1 MKMKK
6 SLLALLVASAAV
18 SAHAAPATLPTEPFV
33 VDGYTPDARS
43 VVAKQ
48 TYANRVVTSDVQGNN
63 HSVFGQDN
71 TVDSLHG
78 SSSVYGNQNVVGPDA
93 KDGNIFG
100 DGSSITGY
108 QSQAV
113 GDNNRLVGEQ
123 NTGIGMNN
131 IVNGNHTHAIGG
143 GNNVTG
149 DQSLATGHYNLI
161 TGANAVAVGYDNK
174 ALKDD
179 TTVVGSGAKADGLN
193 AGAFGSKATATGE
206 SALALGTGANATA
219 DSTVAIGNDSNAT
232 GKSSV
237 AVGESTNATGVFATA
252 LGDSATAT
260 GNRTIAVSVDAKAK
274 ADESIAVGSA
284 STSEGIRSIAIGANA
299 TATNESATVVG
310 THSTA
315 DIRGTVIGAESQ
327 AYNHGF
333 AGGYQAKATGESST
347 AIGVRANSTGLSTI
361 AVGSDATANK
371 IASTAIGQGAKAEAN
386 YTVALGKAA
395 VATHGSSV
403 ALGTATTTK
412 QAVSVT
418 TATVG
423 KLTYGGFAGTDAT
436 AVVSVGQEGDH
447 TRQIVNM
454 GAGEISATSTDAI
467 NGSQLYATN
476 DVLNNAVTS
485 VVNVLGGDAATD
497 NKGNITMT
505 NIGGTGENTV
515 HDAIKLVHDGVKA
528 NAANITVNAGN
539 IALNKAEIAK
549 NAGNIQ
555 INADA
560 IKANAD
566 KIAANTVNIT
576 KNANDIVDL
585 TKRVTTNEGN
595 IASNTNRISTLEKQL
610 PEVEAGE
617 NVEVATTTDAN
628 GKKTFTVSTKKEVS
642 FDKVTTGDVVID
654 KDNGINAGNKVI
666 SNVKEGVKDTD
677 AVNVSQLKVVDAK
690 ANKNANDIN
699 DLTGRV
705 TTNEGNI
712 NTNKDNIAK
721 NATAIENN
729 GKAIAKNTTRIDTLE
744 KQLPETAAGDNI
756 TVTTTTDANGKK
768 TYTVATAKD
777 VNFDTVT
784 VGDVVVGKDG
794 INAGNQTIVNVK
806 DGVNGT
812 DAVNVNQ
819 LKAVDNKA
827 NQNAKGVAENKQ
839 AIAAIDKRHS
849 VVEQGKNTKV
859 TSRKGDNGET
869 IYTVS
874 TTDDLTVKSV
884 TFVDGPVINKD
895 GINAN
900 NTKVTNVK
908 EGVADTDAVNVAQL
922 NRVKA
927 TVNGNTAKINKLN
940 TRVDGLD
947 RDVRKNRKRADAGTA
962 AVAAMANIPQV
973 YLPGKSGVGVGVG
986 YKHGQSALAV
996 GYSQTSDNSKHII
1009 KLSAGVDTQKDVTV
1023 GAGYMYQ
1030 W

>member
-1 MKMKK
+1 M
-6 SLLALLVASAAV
+6 
-18 SAHAAPATLPTEPFV
+18 
-33 VDGYTPDARS
+33 
-43 VVAKQ
+43 
-48 TYANRVVTSDVQGNN
+48 
-63 HSVFGQDN
+63 
-71 TVDSLHG
+71 
-78 SSSVYGNQNVVGPDA
+78 
-93 KDGNIFG
+93 
-100 DGSSITGY
+100 
-108 QSQAV
+108 
-113 GDNNRLVGEQ
+113 
-123 NTGIGMNN
+123 
-131 IVNGNHTHAIGG
+131 
-143 GNNVTG
+143 
-149 DQSLATGHYNLI
+149 
-161 TGANAVAVGYDNK
+161 
-174 ALKDD
+174 
-179 TTVVGSGAKADGLN
+179 
-193 AGAFGSKATATGE
+193 
-206 SALALGTGANATA
+206 
-219 DSTVAIGNDSNAT
+219 
-232 GKSSV
+232 
-237 AVGESTNATGVFATA
+237 
-252 LGDSATAT
+252 
-260 GNRTIAVSVDAKAK
+260 
-274 ADESIAVGSA
+274 
-284 STSEGIRSIAIGANA
+284 
-299 TATNESATVVG
+299 
-310 THSTA
+310 
-315 DIRGTVIGAESQ
+315 
-327 AYNHGF
+327 
-333 AGGYQAKATGESST
+333 
-347 AIGVRANSTGLSTI
+347 
-361 AVGSDATANK
+361 
-371 IASTAIGQGAKAEAN
+371 
-386 YTVALGKAA
+386 
-395 VATHGSSV
+395 
-403 ALGTATTTK
+403 
-412 QAVSVT
+412 
-418 TATVG
+418 
-423 KLTYGGFAGTDAT
+423 TD
-436 AVVSVGQEGDH
+436 
-447 TRQIVNM
+447 
-454 GAGEISATSTDAI
+454 
-467 NGSQLYATN
+467 
-476 DVLNNAVTS
+476 
-485 VVNVLGGDAATD
+485 
-497 NKGNITMT
+497 
-505 NIGGTGENTV
+505 IGGTGENTV

-555 INADA
+555 TNADG
-560 IKANAD
+560 IKANSD

-576 KNANDIVDL
+576 KNANDIADL
-585 TKRVTTNEGN
+585 TGRVTTNEGN

-610 PEVEAGE
+610 PEVEAGV

-628 GKKTFTVSTKKEVS
+628 GKKTFTVSTKKDVA
-642 FDKVTTGDVVID
+642 FDKTTVGDVVID
-654 KDNGINAGNKVI
+654 KDTGINAGNKVI
-666 SNVKEGVKDTD
+666 SNVKAGVKDTD

-690 ANKNANDIN
+690 ANKNAQDITSL
-699 DLTGRV
+699 DGRV

-784 VGDVVVGKDG
+784 VGDVVIGKDG
-794 INAGNQTIVNVK
+794 VNAGNQTIVNVK

-827 NQNAKGVAENKQ
+827 NQNAKGVADNKQ

-874 TTDDLTVKSV
+874 TADDLTVKSV

-996 GYSQTSDNSKHII
+996 GYARSSDNSKHII

>member
-1 MKMKK
+1 MKK
-6 SLLALLVASAAV
+6 SLLTLAVLSACSVAQ
-18 SAHAAPATLPTEPFV
+18 AAPATLPTEPFV
-33 VDGYTPDARS
+33 VDGYTADTRS
-43 VVAKQ
+43 AVAKQ
-48 TYANRVVTSDVQGNN
+48 TYANRVVKSDVAGNN

-71 TVDSLHG
+71 TVDALHG
-78 SSSVYGNQNVVGPDA
+78 SSSVYGNQNVVGANA

-100 DGSSITGY
+100 DGSSIDGY
-108 QSQAV
+108 QSQAG
-113 GDNNRLVGEQ
+113 GDNNILSGEQ
-123 NTGIGMNN
+123 NSAFGMNN
-131 IVNGNHTHAIGG
+131 KVTGNHTHAYGG
-143 GNNVTG
+143 GNSVTG
-149 DQSLATGHYNLI
+149 DQSTATGHYNLI
-161 TGANAVAVGYDNK
+161 TGHNSSAFGYDNK
-174 ALKDD
+174 ALANE
-179 TTVVGSGAKADGLN
+179 TTVVGHQSIASGLN
-193 AGAFGSKATATGE
+193 AGAFGSKATASGE
-206 SALALGTGANATA
+206 SAL
-219 DSTVAIGNDSNAT
+219 
-232 GKSSV
+232 
-237 AVGESTNATGVFATA
+237 A

-310 THSTA
+310 THSTSA
-315 DIRGTVIGAESQ
+315 IRGTVIGAESQ
-327 AYNHGF
+327 AHNHGF

-361 AVGSDATANK
+361 AIGSDSVANNK
-371 IASTAIGQGAKAEAN
+371 ASTAIGQGAIADAS
-386 YTVALGKAA
+386 YGVALGKAA
-395 VATHGSSV
+395 QANHGSSV
-403 ALGTATTTK
+403 ALGTAAVTK
-412 QAVSVT
+412 QAVAVND
-418 TATVG
+418 ATVG

-436 AVVSVGQEGDH
+436 ATVSVGQEGDH
-447 TRQIVNM
+447 TRQIVNV

-476 DVLNNAVTS
+476 DVLNNAVTTT
-485 VVNVLGGDAATD
+485 VNVLGGNAAVD

-505 NIGGTGENTV
+505 DIGGTGENTV

-549 NAGNIQ
+549 NAANIQ
-555 INADA
+555 TNADA
-560 IKANAD
+560 IKVNAD

-617 NVEVATTTDAN
+617 NVEVATATDAN

-666 SNVKEGVKDTD
+666 SNVKDGVKDTD

-690 ANKNANDIN
+690 ANKNAQDITAL
-699 DLTGRV
+699 DGRV

-756 TVTTTTDANGKK
+756 TVTTTTDTNGKK

-784 VGDVVVGKDG
+784 VGDVVIGKDG
-794 INAGNQTIVNVK
+794 VNAGNQTIVNVK

-827 NQNAKGVAENKQ
+827 TQNAKGVADNKQ

-874 TTDDLTVKSV
+874 TADDLTVKSV

-927 TVNGNTAKINKLN
+927 NVNGNTAKINKLN

-996 GYSQTSDNSKHII
+996 GYARSSDNSKHII